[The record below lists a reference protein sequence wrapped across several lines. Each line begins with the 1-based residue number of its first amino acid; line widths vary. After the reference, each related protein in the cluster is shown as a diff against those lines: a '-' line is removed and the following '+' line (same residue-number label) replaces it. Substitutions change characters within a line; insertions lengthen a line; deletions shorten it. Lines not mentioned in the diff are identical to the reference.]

1 MRFDLTEEQLMLQK
15 MVREFSE
22 EAIKPVASQLDE
34 EERFPREILQK
45 AGELGLMG
53 ITIPQEY
60 GGAGMDSISYVIAIE
75 ETSRA
80 WAVPG
85 AIISVNNSLVC
96 EPLLANGTEAQKR
109 KYLPPLSSGQ
119 KLGCFSLT
127 EPEAGS
133 DAGNLSSTAVLDGD
147 RYVVNGRKLFVT
159 GGNEADVCLLFVSTN
174 KSKGSRGLSALV
186 VEKGTPGFSIGKIEK
201 KLGIKASPAA
211 ELLFEDCRV
220 PRANLLGEEGMGFRI
235 AMQALDSG
243 RIGIAAQAIGIARAA
258 LEDARDHSKMRIQ
271 FGRPICENQ
280 AIQWMLADI
289 ATELDAARLLTYRA
303 AYTKDKKVRYST
315 EAAMAKLYA
324 SELAMRAAIKGVQ
337 IHGGYGYTKDF
348 RAERYLRDAK
358 ITEIYEGTSEVQR
371 MIIAASLLR

>member
-1 MRFDLTEEQLMLQK
+1 MHFDLTEEQQMLQK
-15 MVREFSE
+15 MVREFAE
-22 EAIKPVASQLDE
+22 ETIQPVASEMDE
-34 EERFPREILQK
+34 EERFPEEILQK

-60 GGAGMDSISYVIAIE
+60 GGSGMDGISYVIAIE
-75 ETSRA
+75 EISRA

-85 AIISVNNSLVC
+85 AVVSVNNSLVC
-96 EPLLANGTEAQKR
+96 DPLLAHGTEEQKR
-109 KYLPPLSSGQ
+109 KYLVPLASGE

-133 DAGNLSSTAVLDGD
+133 DAGNVSSTAVLDGD
-147 RYVVNGRKLFVT
+147 HYVVNGRKLFVT
-159 GGNEADVCLLFVSTN
+159 GGNKADVCILFVSTD
-174 KSKGSRGLSALV
+174 KSKGSRGLSALI
-186 VEKGTPGFSIGKIEK
+186 VEKGTPGFLVGKIEK
-201 KLGIKASPAA
+201 KLGIKASSAA

-220 PRANLLGEEGMGFRI
+220 PKDNLLGEEGLGFRI
-235 AMQALDSG
+235 AMQTLDGG
-243 RIGIAAQAIGIARAA
+243 RIGIAAQALGIARAA
-258 LEDARDHSKMRIQ
+258 LEDARDHSKVRVQ
-271 FGRPICENQ
+271 FGKPICENQ

-303 AYTKDKKVRYST
+303 AYMKHKKVRFSSQ
-315 EAAMAKLYA
+315 AAMAKLYA
-324 SELAMRAAIKGVQ
+324 SELAMRAAVKGVQ

-358 ITEIYEGTSEVQR
+358 ITEIYEGTSEIQR